1 MLRVHPTAARQES
14 SAAGTPE
21 RLAQVARDFEALL
34 LYQLYRQLQQPL
46 FEEEQEEGLFSG
58 TNSLLGEYA
67 LLPFAEFLAHSGGGI
82 GFARWLYRHWTG
94 QELPLRSVRV
104 QPVGAS
110 SAVPA
115 DTASGRAAPVSDA
128 AAPEPLPEPLRRY
141 WKHIRQAA
149 AEAGIP
155 AELIAAVVW
164 VESAGNPAAVS
175 PKGAKGLMQLMDS
188 TARMLGVRNVFD
200 PEENLQAGARYLR
213 QLLEEFG
220 SLPLALAAYNAGP
233 ARVRS
238 AGGIPPFAETRSYV
252 ERVVQL
258 YRQWA
263 L

>member
-1 MLRVHPTAARQES
+1 MLQVHPTAVRQEG
-14 SAAGTPE
+14 SAAGAPE

-46 FEEEQEEGLFSG
+46 FETDAEEGLSGG

-67 LLPFAEFLAHSGGGI
+67 LLPFAEFLAHSGGGT
-82 GFARWLYRHWTG
+82 GLARWLYRHWTG
-94 QELPLRSVRV
+94 QELPPRSVRV
-104 QPVGAS
+104 QPVGAF

-115 DTASGRAAPVSDA
+115 GTASQMAALVPDA
-128 AAPEPLPEPLRRY
+128 VAPEPLPEPLRRY
-141 WKHIRQAA
+141 WGHIRQAA
-149 AEAGIP
+149 AETGLP
-155 AELIAAVVW
+155 AELVAAVVW

-188 TARMLGVRNVFD
+188 TARMLGVRDVFD
-200 PEENLQAGARYLR
+200 PEENVRAGARYLR
-213 QLLEEFG
+213 QLLDEFG